1 MIIWLVEKKA
11 SLSPALFA
19 SLSANEGLSNLA
31 FFPPFC
37 FPANVSPAVINQGR
51 PENKPQAAVS
61 FILLRF
67 KAVADT
73 SAGNK
78 VHGFADDQRL
88 PCLCGDNK
96 KPFDYKTASP
106 G

>member
-1 MIIWLVEKKA
+1 MIIWLVQKKA
-11 SLSPALFA
+11 SLSPALLA

-37 FPANVSPAVINQGR
+37 FPANVSPAVLNQGR

-88 PCLCGDNK
+88 PCLCGNNK
-96 KPFDYKTASP
+96 KPFDYKTAGP
-106 G
+106 V